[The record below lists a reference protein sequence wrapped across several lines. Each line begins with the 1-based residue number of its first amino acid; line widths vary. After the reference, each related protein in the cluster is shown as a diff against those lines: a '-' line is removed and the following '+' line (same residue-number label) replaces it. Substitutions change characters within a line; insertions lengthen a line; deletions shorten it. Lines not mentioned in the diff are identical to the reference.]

1 MNTES
6 RLLLALLLA
15 VAAQTSSLH
24 AQITEYSRELD
35 AFTRIEVSGDF
46 RIEISE
52 QPGYSVS
59 VSVDDALR
67 NYVQTYVDGGV
78 LKIYLDDKKLTP
90 DIRRRYR
97 SRTAAEP
104 VLRASVG
111 MPSSLRSLT
120 LGDKAVLGGVSGEVF
135 ASDSAK
141 FFLSGDARIDRLGLK
156 GSECV
161 HVVMDRRA
169 SAELSAECGS
179 LSLEMGGS
187 SRIRLDMHCDEAS
200 LKLSSNSA
208 GVFDCDSGNVSV
220 IAKGTSRSIFNGGAS
235 AVQYELSGS
244 ADVNAENL
252 KCVDAKVDMSGFC
265 TLTESASGSL
275 FLVMS
280 NGAKLVYK
288 NSPVFF
294 ISSIRNSSVIRY
306 LDESNQEDDGIRRT
320 L

>member
-1 MNTES
+1 MNTKS
-6 RLLLALLLA
+6 RLLLTLLA
-15 VAAQTSSLH
+15 VTVQTSALH
-24 AQITEYSRELD
+24 AQIAEYSRELD

-52 QPGYSVS
+52 QPGYSVA

-67 NYVQTYVDGGV
+67 NYVQAYVDGDV

-90 DIRRRYR
+90 EIRRRYR
-97 SRTAAEP
+97 SRTAEEP

-120 LGDKAVLGGVSGEVF
+120 LGDKAVLGGVTGEVF
-135 ASDSAK
+135 AADSAK
-141 FFLSGDARIDRLGLK
+141 FFLSGDARIDRLALTG
-156 GSECV
+156 GGCV
-161 HVVMDRRA
+161 HVAMDRRA

-187 SRIRLDMHCDEAS
+187 SRIRLDMRCDEAS
-200 LKLSSNSA
+200 LRLSSNSS
-208 GVFDCDSGNVSV
+208 GVFGCESGNISV
-220 IAKGTSRSIFNGGAS
+220 VAKGTSRAIFNGSAS

-244 ADVNAENL
+244 TDVNAENL

-294 ISSIRNSSVIRY
+294 INSIRNSSVIRY
-306 LDESNQEDDGIRRT
+306 IDESNQQDDGIRRT